1 MPAEAFAGVGGP
13 AASLSPSFVVGDRK
27 LPQPILASFQKGS
40 EAQVPLIIGSTS
52 DDGSVAAAV
61 GIDPAAL
68 VGKLGAARIAVR
80 SLYPKELTDA
90 QLGRQTARDVA
101 FSAFARRIAYLH
113 SARAPTWRYYD
124 DYVGEGMRAQQ
135 QSGVPHGADIPYTMG
150 TAAGCGCLGAPATAQ
165 DLAAAQRASQRWFD
179 FAGSGTPMPGEAE
192 AWLRDGRRDARLL
205 QFSETADTVR
215 ADFMAPRLNAF
226 IGALNLTGTLGRSK

>member
-1 MPAEAFAGVGGP
+1 M
-13 AASLSPSFVVGDRK
+13 
-27 LPQPILASFQKGS
+27 
-40 EAQVPLIIGSTS
+40 PLIIGSTS

-61 GIDPAAL
+61 GIDPAVL

-101 FSAFARRIAYLH
+101 FTAFARRIAYLH
-113 SARAPTWRYYD
+113 SARAPTWRYYY
-124 DYVGEGMRAQQ
+124 DYDGEGMRAQQ

-150 TAAGCGCLGAPATAQ
+150 TAAGCGCMGAPATAR

-179 FAGSGTPMPGEAE
+179 FAASGTPVPRDAE
-192 AWLRDGRRDARLL
+192 AWPRDGRRDARLL
-205 QFSETADTVR
+205 QFGETADTVR
-215 ADFMAPRLNAF
+215 ADFMARRLNAF
-226 IGALNLTGTLGRSK
+226 IGALNLAGVLGRSK